1 MKLPDIDR
9 CTEIIRAVGAE
20 EMLPRFGRLGPGDVR
35 QKGPGDPVTVVDEAC
50 ERRLAAELTATLP
63 GSVVVGEEAA
73 AADPSVLDR
82 IAGDAPVWIL
92 DPLDGTA
99 NYANSVNR
107 FAIIVALTYQRKT
120 IAGWIHE
127 PVTGRVGVVMA
138 GEGAYIAGRRLRVA
152 DTDRLG
158 EMTGL
163 FNLPGRNSPRR
174 AMADRLVDALAA
186 RRPIDCAGTAYL
198 DLADGIAHIAVF
210 NVLKPWDHA
219 AGVLLHQEAGG
230 WSALFDER
238 RYSPLVHQG
247 PMLVAP
253 SRSRW
258 NAIAAMFEKEEE
270 RAQP

>member
-9 CTEIIRAVGAE
+9 CTEIVRAVGAE
-20 EMLPRFGRLGPGDVR
+20 DMLPRFGHLGPGDVR

-50 ERRLAAELTATLP
+50 ERRLTAELTATLP

-99 NYANSVNR
+99 NFANSVNR
-107 FAIIVALTYQRKT
+107 FAIIVALAYQGQT

-127 PVTGRVGVVMA
+127 PVTGRTGVVVA
-138 GEGAYIAGRRLRVA
+138 GEGAYIDGRRLRVA
-152 DTDRLG
+152 DTDRLDQ
-158 EMTGL
+158 MTGL
-163 FNLPGRNSPRR
+163 FNLPGHPSPRR
-174 AMADRLVDALAA
+174 EMADRLVSALAA
-186 RRPIDCAGTAYL
+186 RRSIDCAGTVYL
-198 DLADGIAHIAVF
+198 DLADGIAHVAVF
-210 NVLKPWDHA
+210 NALKPWDHA

-230 WSALFDER
+230 WTALFDER
-238 RYSPLVHQG
+238 EYSPLIHKG
-247 PMLVAP
+247 PMLAAP
-253 SRSRW
+253 NRSSW
-258 NAIAAMFEKEEE
+258 NAIAAMFQNEDE